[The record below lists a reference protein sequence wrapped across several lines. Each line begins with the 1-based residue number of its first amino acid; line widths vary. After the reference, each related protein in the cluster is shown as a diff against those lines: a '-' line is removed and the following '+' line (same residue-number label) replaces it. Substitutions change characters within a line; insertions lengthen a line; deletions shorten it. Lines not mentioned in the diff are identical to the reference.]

1 MAISWIFKNIVAQE
15 NRITEQSLLI
25 NEQSPAIE
33 ILSELFCCGG
43 DLCVSLAPSSASLRA
58 IAYTCA

>member
-25 NEQSPAIE
+25 NEQSPVIE
-33 ILSELFCCGG
+33 ILSDCIVAVGTF
-43 DLCVSLAPSSASLRA
+43 AFP
-58 IAYTCA
+58 

>member
-25 NEQSPAIE
+25 NEQSLLINEQSPAIE
-33 ILSELFCCGG
+33 ILSDCIVAVGTF
-43 DLCVSLAPSSASLRA
+43 AFP
-58 IAYTCA
+58 